1 MAEIQTREREGIVI
15 IDFSGSLSL
24 GYDSAFLRDEIAAA
38 LSRGRTG
45 MVLNLEKATYLDS
58 SWLGAIVNAFMNLSR
73 AGGQLKLLSLPPRI
87 MDLLVMTK
95 LSVVFDIFTSEERCR
110 E

>member
-45 MVLNLEKATYLDS
+45 VVLNL
-58 SWLGAIVNAFMNLSR
+58 
-73 AGGQLKLLSLPPRI
+73 
-87 MDLLVMTK
+87 
-95 LSVVFDIFTSEERCR
+95 
-110 E
+110 